1 MTPKYENENLT
12 VASPSAAYA
21 YGSFMACGVCG
32 SIQVF
37 LAWIDAGVVCPWI
50 GALSLACAL
59 ASWKDSQCP

>member
-21 YGSFMACGVCG
+21 YGSFMACG

-37 LAWIDAGVVCPWI
+37 VA
-50 GALSLACAL
+50 
-59 ASWKDSQCP
+59 

>member
-21 YGSFMACGVCG
+21 YGSFMACG

-37 LAWIDAGVVCPWI
+37 VAWIDAGVVCPWI